1 MLITKRKLIY
11 ILPIIISCV
20 IIAPNTSSASV
31 SMTLNQYISEI
42 LLNNHS
48 LKAAIKSVEA
58 DYYSVLASVA
68 YQRPSTNITANG
80 SYVTAQSSGAA
91 KEYNVFAG
99 NAKFALTQR
108 IDISGSY
115 RLDEKQNILGYEVS
129 RANFDNNL
137 NNLIASA
144 EELWWSTVLA
154 RENMKL
160 QREIML
166 QRAEN
171 HRVTMEKYNQELV
184 PRLDIVRSEAQVVE
198 AQSLS
203 KNAETAYMNLLAELS
218 LMAGGLDVE
227 PVDEELRVPEF
238 DVSMNYEEALEFR
251 PDVRAA
257 RLNLERAKLVKKLT
271 AKGLSPTLDFAFQFT
286 GWSDPEAFAT
296 PNDRQAG
303 ASLTLTIPLS
313 DGNGTKYRTL
323 NADRLIQAA
332 ESNLDALQEQTRRD
346 ITVAINN
353 WRNASASEQDKQR
366 QVERSEEELR
376 ITELMYSEGMG
387 AQIDLIN
394 AQTAYQAVRTEYLDA
409 VKNMYVALVALRK
422 AIGDYSPNEDG
433 SWREARQLYGK
444 GNDIIGEPG
453 FKTLR
458 TDAKKGSTRSHS
470 ESRTESANSSSDSP
484 SEAYMQLTE
493 EELDAR
499 LNERLK
505 TYDAIKTEREMSK

>member
-1 MLITKRKLIY
+1 MHILKRK
-11 ILPIIISCV
+11 IIH
-20 IIAPNTSSASV
+20 IIPVLVMLLLTAPDTSGASV
-31 SMTLNQYISEI
+31 SMTLEQYIGEI

-68 YQRPSTNITANG
+68 YQRPSTNFAVNG
-80 SYVTAQSSGAA
+80 SYVTAQRSGET
-91 KEYNVFAG
+91 KSYNVFAG

-108 IDISGSY
+108 IDISGQY
-115 RLDEKQNILGYEVS
+115 RLDEQQHILGYEVS

-137 NNLIASA
+137 NSLIASA
-144 EELWWSTVLA
+144 EELWWSAVLA

-227 PVDEELRVPEF
+227 PVDQELRVPEF
-238 DVSMNYEEALEFR
+238 DVSMDYDEALEFR

-257 RLNLERAKLVKKLT
+257 KLNLERAKIVKKLT
-271 AKGLSPTLDFAFQFT
+271 AKGLSPTLDFAFQWT
-286 GWSDPEAFAT
+286 AWSDPKAFAT
-296 PNDRQAG
+296 PNDREAG
-303 ASLTLTIPLS
+303 ASLTLTFPIS
-313 DGNGTKYRTL
+313 DGNGTKYRTM
-323 NADRLIQAA
+323 NTDRLIQAA
-332 ESNLDALQEQTRRD
+332 EANLDALQEQTRRD

-366 QVERSEEELR
+366 QVERSEEELK

-409 VKNMYVALVALRK
+409 VKDMYVALVALRK

-433 SWREARQLYGK
+433 SWKEARQLYGK
-444 GNDIIGEPG
+444 GNEVIGEPG
-453 FKTLR
+453 FKVLR
-458 TDAKKGSTRSHS
+458 TDAKKGKTKSAAES
-470 ESRTESANSSSDSP
+470 ESESESKSDEYSVSASYLEL
-484 SEAYMQLTE
+484 SEA
-493 EELDAR
+493 ELDAR
-499 LNERLK
+499 LAEKLK
-505 TYDAIKTEREMSK
+505 TYYSVKSEKETK

>member
-1 MLITKRKLIY
+1 MQFIRRRFIY
-11 ILPIIISCV
+11 ILPIIMLCV
-20 IIAPNTSSASV
+20 LIAPGTSRASV
-31 SMTLNQYISEI
+31 SMTLQQYISEI

-68 YQRPSTNITANG
+68 YQRPSTNLSANG
-80 SYVTAQSSGAA
+80 SYVTAQSSGSS

-99 NAKFALTQR
+99 NAKFGLTQR

-137 NNLIASA
+137 NTLIASA
-144 EELWWSTVLA
+144 EELWWSAVLA

-203 KNAETAYMNLLAELS
+203 KNAETSYMNLLAELS

-227 PVDEELRVPEF
+227 PIDEELRVPAF
-238 DVSMNYEEALEFR
+238 DVGMNYEEALEFR

-257 RLNLERAKLVKKLT
+257 RLTLERAKLVKKLT

-286 GWSDPEAFAT
+286 AWSDPEVFAT
-296 PNDRQAG
+296 
-303 ASLTLTIPLS
+303 
-313 DGNGTKYRTL
+313 
-323 NADRLIQAA
+323 
-332 ESNLDALQEQTRRD
+332 
-346 ITVAINN
+346 
-353 WRNASASEQDKQR
+353 
-366 QVERSEEELR
+366 
-376 ITELMYSEGMG
+376 
-387 AQIDLIN
+387 
-394 AQTAYQAVRTEYLDA
+394 
-409 VKNMYVALVALRK
+409 
-422 AIGDYSPNEDG
+422 
-433 SWREARQLYGK
+433 
-444 GNDIIGEPG
+444 
-453 FKTLR
+453 
-458 TDAKKGSTRSHS
+458 
-470 ESRTESANSSSDSP
+470 
-484 SEAYMQLTE
+484 
-493 EELDAR
+493 
-499 LNERLK
+499 
-505 TYDAIKTEREMSK
+505 

>member
-1 MLITKRKLIY
+1 MRITKRRFTC
-11 ILPIIISCV
+11 ILPIIVLCV
-20 IIAPNTSSASV
+20 FVAPDTSGASV
-31 SMTLNQYISEI
+31 SMTLQQYIGEI

-80 SYVTAQSSGAA
+80 SYATAQSAGAA

-99 NAKFALTQR
+99 NAKFGLTQR

-115 RLDEKQNILGYEVS
+115 KLDEQQNILGYEVS

-137 NNLIASA
+137 NTLIAGA
-144 EELWWSTVLA
+144 EELWWSAVLA

-171 HRVTMEKYNQELV
+171 HRVTVEKYNQELV

-238 DVSMNYEEALEFR
+238 DVTMNYEEALEFR

-286 GWSDPEAFAT
+286 GWSDPEAFTT
-296 PNDRQAG
+296 PNSKQAG
-303 ASLTLTIPLS
+303 ASLTLTLPIT
-313 DGNGTKYRTL
+313 DGNTTKYKVMNT
-323 NADRLIQAA
+323 DRLIQAA
-332 ESNLDALQEQTRRD
+332 EANLKALEESTRRD

-353 WRNASASEQDKQR
+353 WRNAAADEQDKKI
-366 QVERSEEELR
+366 QVERSEEELK
-376 ITELMYSEGMG
+376 ITELMYNEGMG

-394 AQTAYQAVRTEYLDA
+394 AQTAYQAVKTEYLDA

-422 AIGDYSPNEDG
+422 AIGDYSPDEDG
-433 SWREARQLYGK
+433 TWREAVQRYGK
-444 GNDIIGEPG
+444 GNEILGEPG
-453 FKTLR
+453 LKTLR
-458 TDAKKGSTRSHS
+458 TDMKKLKAKNAKKDK
-470 ESRTESANSSSDSP
+470 N
-484 SEAYMQLTE
+484 
-493 EELDAR
+493 
-499 LNERLK
+499 
-505 TYDAIKTEREMSK
+505 